1 VSIDASVAPATNAG
15 SATGTN
21 TGSSGSGATGLQ
33 PARDTEHLHWR
44 RKLHRVRALV
54 VKETRQ
60 LLRDPSSIA
69 IGVVLPMILILLFG
83 YGLSLDVKDVPVALV
98 VENPTP
104 TAMELVAG
112 FQLSPYFHAQVTR
125 SMPPAE
131 KMMLEHSVDAI
142 VRIPADFARQVN
154 SGSAQVQVLLHG
166 GDANRARIIQGYVQ
180 GAIQAWN
187 GRQAAEGKV
196 VAAGSV
202 AVQQR
207 LWFNDANES
216 RYFLVPGLIV
226 LVMTL
231 IGALLTAM
239 VMAREWE
246 RGTLESLFV
255 TPVRSEEIL
264 LGKTIPYFLLGM
276 IGLALCIV
284 SAKYLFHVPLRGT
297 LPVLLGAS
305 MLYVLVALGIGLLIS
320 SAVKNQL
327 VASQLAMLSTFMPA
341 LMLSGFLFDLR
352 SMPTPIRLIT
362 YVLPARYY
370 VTLLQTIFLAG
381 NVWRVIVPNMLALAL
396 MTVLLGLGSRAVTRK
411 RLD

>member
-1 VSIDASVAPATNAG
+1 MSFLAAK
-15 SATGTN
+15 
-21 TGSSGSGATGLQ
+21 
-33 PARDTEHLHWR
+33 AR
-44 RKLHRVRALV
+44 RVRALV
-54 VKETRQ
+54 IKETRQ
-60 LLRDPSSIA
+60 VVRDPSSIA
-69 IGVVLPMILILLFG
+69 IGVVLPIILILLFG
-83 YGLSLDVKDVPVALV
+83 YGLSLDVKDVPLAVV
-98 VENPTP
+98 VEDPSP
-104 TAMELVAG
+104 TAVELVAG
-112 FQLSPYFHAQVTR
+112 FELSPYFHAQITH

-131 KMMLEHSVDAI
+131 RLMLEHKVDAI
-142 VRIPADFARQVN
+142 VRIPPDFARQVN
-154 SGSAQVQVLLHG
+154 SGKAAVQVLLHG

-180 GAIQAWN
+180 GALQAWN
-187 GRQAAEGKV
+187 VRQAAEGKSVGGQGGSAV
-196 VAAGSV
+196 V
-202 AVQQR
+202 QMR

-255 TPVRSEEIL
+255 TPVRSDEIL

-276 IGLALCIV
+276 IGLVLCIL

-297 LPVLLGAS
+297 LPVLLAAS

-327 VASQLAMLSTFMPA
+327 IASQLSMLATFMPA

-352 SMPTPIRLIT
+352 SMPTAIRVIT
-362 YVLPARYY
+362 FALPARYY

-381 NVWRVIVPNMLALAL
+381 NVWSVIVPNLAMLAGMAALLA
-396 MTVLLGLGSRAVTRK
+396 LGSRAVTRK
-411 RLD
+411 RLI

>member
-1 VSIDASVAPATNAG
+1 MSAG
-15 SATGTN
+15 TWRDK
-21 TGSSGSGATGLQ
+21 
-33 PARDTEHLHWR
+33 AR
-44 RKLHRVRALV
+44 RVRALM

-60 LLRDPSSIA
+60 VIRDPSSIA

-83 YGLSLDVKDVPVALV
+83 YGLSLDVKNVPVAVV
-98 VENPTP
+98 VEDPGP
-104 TAMELVAG
+104 AARELVAG
-112 FQLSPYFHAQVTR
+112 FQLSPYFRAQITHAMQ
-125 SMPPAE
+125 PAE
-131 KMMLEHSVDAI
+131 KLMLEQSVDAI
-142 VRIPADFARQVN
+142 VRIPADFERRVN
-154 SGSAQVQVLLHG
+154 SGSAEVQVLLHG

-187 GRQAAEGKV
+187 ARQAAEGKTMTG
-196 VAAGSV
+196 AGGSV
-202 AVQQR
+202 TVQQR

-255 TPVRSEEIL
+255 TPVRSDEIL
-264 LGKTIPYFLLGM
+264 LGKTLPYFLLGL

-284 SAKYLFHVPLRGT
+284 AAKYLFHVPLRGT

-305 MLYVLVALGIGLLIS
+305 TLYVLVALGIGLLIS
-320 SAVKNQL
+320 SAVKNQM
-327 VASQLAMLSTFMPA
+327 VASQLAMLATFMPA

-352 SMPTPIRLIT
+352 SMPAPIRLIT

-381 NVWRVIVPNMLALAL
+381 NVWRVIVPNMLVLAA
-396 MTVLLGLGSRAVTRK
+396 MTALLGIGSRAVTRK